1 MVNREVV
8 VESPD
13 EHKHRMHR
21 DLAGL
26 LVGAATIIFA
36 LAFLL
41 WVLWQIG
48 ASTKATGFDADGV
61 RCYKSASE
69 MACLKTAEPPR

>member
-1 MVNREVV
+1 MSIA

-13 EHKHRMHR
+13 EHKHRTHR

-26 LVGAATIIFA
+26 LVGAASVIFA

-41 WVLWQIG
+41 WVLWQI
-48 ASTKATGFDADGV
+48 APTTRATPFDSDGV

-69 MACLKTAEPPR
+69 MVCLKTAEPAR